1 MESARRQPTVVML
14 GTFGLRPKGTMSAR
28 ALPLAQELTARGW
41 GVRLVLPPWDW
52 PADAGRCS
60 RVSQVGIVNV
70 GLRGGPAA
78 VVRRMVVA
86 AREIEPSIVHL
97 FKPKGYGGLAAARL
111 RLAGARLV
119 VDCDDWEGPGGWN
132 DRVAHYT
139 AAQRLLFAWQ
149 ATALPRSAHAVT
161 VASRALEAHVGRLGL
176 SPSRVRY
183 VPNGLSRFRH
193 GAWRA
198 RAQPAE
204 EPAAADNGENP
215 VLALYTR
222 FDVFAPGRLVALI
235 DAIRVRLPRA
245 RVLIVGQGLA
255 REDEQVRAAARA
267 AGLADAFMWAG
278 FVPFEE
284 LPAVLGQASLALYP
298 IDDTL
303 INRAKAP
310 MKLLEVLALGLPVVA
325 EAVGETREYVEHGV
339 SGYLT
344 PAGEHE
350 AFAAAVARLVER
362 PALRAAFA
370 TAAREH
376 TWRRFAWE
384 RLVEGVE
391 ISYGAARSGRGPVVD
406 A

>member
-1 MESARRQPTVVML
+1 MGSAGRQPAVVML

-41 GVRLVLPPWDW
+41 RARLVLPPWDW

-60 RVSQVGIVNV
+60 RVGQVEIVNV

-78 VVRRMVVA
+78 VVRRMVSA
-86 AREIEPSIVHL
+86 AREVEPSVVHL
-97 FKPKGYGGLAAARL
+97 FKPKGYGGLAAAWL
-111 RLAGARLV
+111 RLTGARLV

-149 ATALPRSAHAVT
+149 VTALPRSAHAVT
-161 VASRALEAHVGRLGL
+161 VASRALEAHAWHLGL
-176 SPSRVRY
+176 PPSRVRY

-193 GAWRA
+193 DAWRA
-198 RAQPAE
+198 GAQPAE
-204 EPAAADNGENP
+204 EPAAAEDGANP

-235 DAIRVRLPRA
+235 GAIRDRLPRA
-245 RVLIVGQGLA
+245 RVLVVGQGLA
-255 REDEQVRAAARA
+255 QEDEQVRAAARA
-267 AGLADAFMWAG
+267 AGLADAFTWAG
-278 FVPFEE
+278 FVSFEE
-284 LPAVLGQASLALYP
+284 LPAVLGSASLALYP
-298 IDDTL
+298 IDDTS

-325 EAVGETREYVEHGV
+325 EAVGETREYVEHGMN
-339 SGYLT
+339 GYLT

-350 AFAAAVARLVER
+350 AFAAAVAHLAER
-362 PALRAAFA
+362 PALRATFA
-370 TAAREH
+370 AAARER

-384 RLVEGVE
+384 SLVGRVE
-391 ISYGAARSGRGPVVD
+391 ASYAAARPGLD
-406 A
+406 TATEA